1 MGQVAQPDG
10 CRVTARRFP
19 ADDYTPEPDP
29 LPLFAPTLVPPSSG
43 TDTSQ
48 EAAES
53 VAPFVGSLRWT
64 VLSAVCE
71 APDGLTTDELED
83 HLGGKHQTISPRIWE
98 LTRKIQPPLLYYST
112 DKRVNGSG
120 RKARVV
126 RPTELGLKLYREFAS
141 S

>member
-1 MGQVAQPDG
+1 M
-10 CRVTARRFP
+10 TARRFP

-53 VAPFVGSLRWT
+53 IAPFVGSLRWT
-64 VLSAVCE
+64 VLCAICE
-71 APDGLTTDELED
+71 AQDGLTTDELETQ
-83 HLGGKHQTISPRIWE
+83 LGQSHQTVSPRIWE
-98 LTRKIQPPLLYYST
+98 LARKIQPPLLVYSE
-112 DKRVNGSG
+112 DKRRNQSG
-120 RKARVV
+120 RNARVV
-126 RPTELGLKLYREFAS
+126 RPTALGLKLYREIAS